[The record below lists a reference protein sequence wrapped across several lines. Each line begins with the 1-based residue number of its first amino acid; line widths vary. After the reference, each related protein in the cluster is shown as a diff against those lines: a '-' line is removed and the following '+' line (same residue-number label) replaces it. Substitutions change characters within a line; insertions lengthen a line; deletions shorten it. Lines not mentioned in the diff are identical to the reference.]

1 MQAEVCGSFF
11 VPATLVDLLRHRA
24 QVQPSDTAFV
34 YLVDG
39 EEEQIS
45 ITYQELDRQARAI
58 GAWLRSQDLTGQ
70 RALLV
75 YQAGLEFVTSF
86 FGCLYGGVVAV
97 PIYPPRR
104 NRSLGRVESVTNDAD
119 ARVALT
125 TEEVLARIDGIVD
138 ETPDLRQVK
147 WLTSCNVPEGM
158 EDQWTRP
165 EIDSS
170 TVAFLQYTSG
180 STGTPKGVILTHSN
194 LLHNS
199 ALISHGFEHT
209 RSGKGVFWLPNYH
222 DMGLI
227 GGVLQPIY
235 CGRPNILMS
244 PMAFLQR
251 PFRWLSAISR
261 FRGTT
266 SGGPNF
272 AFDLCVRKIK
282 EEEKKQL
289 DLSSWRVAFNG
300 AEPIRAET
308 IHQFCEAFE
317 PCGFRR
323 EAFYPCYGMAEA
335 SLIISGGW
343 AKEPPVIQS
352 YDSDSINRGKVTPID
367 GDAEEARELVGS
379 GSPLADL
386 NVVIADP
393 HTKRRLSDREV
404 GEIWVRGPSIAQG
417 YWKNKGA
424 SQDIFGAYVAESGE
438 GPFLRTGDL
447 GFLDEGELF
456 VTGRLKDILIFNG
469 VNYYPQ
475 DIEFTVQKTN
485 ERLRADAGAV
495 FAFDMGNGG
504 RQRLVVVQEVER
516 RRQGDWDHIFTDIR
530 RRVAME
536 HELTVN
542 DIVLIKPGSIP
553 KTSSGK
559 IQHHACRDAFLDQAL
574 KVVSEWHVD
583 DWRPGESKEDTL
595 SAGRNGSG
603 KKSVKPINGE
613 KKVCAEKRVS
623 NVQAANSFLPSLAD
637 A

>member
-24 QVQPSDTAFV
+24 QVQPDDTAFV

-45 ITYQELDRQARAI
+45 ITYQELDRRARAI
-58 GAWLRSQDLTGQ
+58 GAWLKSQGLAGE
-70 RALLV
+70 RVLLV
-75 YQAGLEFVTSF
+75 YQAGLEFVTAF

-119 ARVALT
+119 AHVALT

-147 WLTSCNVPEGM
+147 WLTSCNVPRGI
-158 EDQWTRP
+158 EDEWSRP
-165 EIDSS
+165 EIGSS

-180 STGTPKGVILTHSN
+180 STGTPKGVVLTHSN

-199 ALISHGFEHT
+199 ALITYGFEHT

-261 FRGTT
+261 FHGTT

-282 EEEKKQL
+282 EEERRKL
-289 DLSSWRVAFNG
+289 DLSSWKVAFNG

-308 IHQFCEAFE
+308 IQRFCEAFE

-343 AKEPPVIQS
+343 ALEPPVVRN
-352 YDSDSINRGKVTPID
+352 YDGESINRGKVER
-367 GDAEEARELVGS
+367 AEGEASDARELVGS
-379 GSPLADL
+379 GSPLKDL
-386 NVVIADP
+386 EVVVADP
-393 HTKRRLSDREV
+393 RTKERLAAREI
-404 GEIWVRGPSIAQG
+404 GEIWVRGPSIAKG
-417 YWKNKGA
+417 YWRNEEA
-424 SQDIFGAYVAESGE
+424 SRETFGAFLGDSEQ
-438 GPFLRTGDL
+438 GPYLRTGDL

-456 VTGRLKDILIFNG
+456 VTGRIKDILIFNG

-475 DIEFTVQKTN
+475 DIEFTVQRTN

-495 FAFDMGNGG
+495 FALDVDGG
-504 RQRLVVVQEVER
+504 ARQRLVVVQEVER
-516 RRQGDWDHIFTDIR
+516 RRQGDWNHLFGDIR
-530 RRVAME
+530 RQVAAE
-536 HELTVN
+536 YELTVS

-559 IQHHACRDAFLDQAL
+559 IQHRACRDAFLDCEL
-574 KVVSEWHVD
+574 KIVTEWHAD
-583 DWRPGESKEDTL
+583 DWRPGGKHVEEAVS
-595 SAGRNGSG
+595 SSRNNAN
-603 KKSVKPINGE
+603 KNVEPINGE
-613 KKVCAEKRVS
+613 KKQCAEVRAAKI
-623 NVQAANSFLPSLAD
+623 QAINPLLTSLAD

>member
-1 MQAEVCGSFF
+1 M
-11 VPATLVDLLRHRA
+11 PATLVDLLRHRA
-24 QVQPSDTAFV
+24 QAQPSDTAFV
-34 YLVDG
+34 YLIDG

-45 ITYQELDRQARAI
+45 ITYHELDRQARAI
-58 GAWLRSQDLTGQ
+58 GAWLKSQGLTGE

-75 YQAGLEFVTSF
+75 YQAGLEFVTTF

-119 ARVALT
+119 AHVALT

-147 WLTSCNVPEGM
+147 WLTSCNVPQGI
-158 EDQWTRP
+158 EDEWTRP
-165 EIDSS
+165 DIDSS

-180 STGTPKGVILTHSN
+180 STGTPKGVVLTHSN

-199 ALISHGFEHT
+199 ALITYGFEHT

-235 CGRPNILMS
+235 CGRPNVLMS

-282 EEEKKQL
+282 EEERKQL
-289 DLSSWRVAFNG
+289 DLSSWNVAFNG

-308 IHQFCEAFE
+308 IHRFCEAFE

-343 AKEPPVIQS
+343 AVEPPVVRN
-352 YDSDSINRGKVTPID
+352 YDGESINRGKVERVD
-367 GDAEEARELVGS
+367 GEAPDARELVGS
-379 GSPLADL
+379 GSPLKDMD
-386 NVVIADP
+386 VVIADP
-393 HTKRRLSDREV
+393 QTKKRLKDREV

-417 YWKNKGA
+417 YWRNEEA
-424 SQDIFGAYVAESGE
+424 SRETFGAFLSDSGD

-447 GFLDEGELF
+447 GFLDDGELF
-456 VTGRLKDILIFNG
+456 VTGRIKDILIFNG

-475 DIEFTVQKTN
+475 DIEFTVQRTN

-495 FAFDMGNGG
+495 FAFDVDSSG
-504 RQRLVVVQEVER
+504 RQRLVIVQEVER
-516 RRQGDWDHIFTDIR
+516 RHQGDWNHIFSDIR
-530 RRVAME
+530 RRVAAE
-536 HELTVN
+536 HELTVS
-542 DIVLIKPGSIP
+542 DIILIKPGSIP

-559 IQHHACRDAFLDQAL
+559 IQHHACRDAFLNGAL
-574 KVVSEWHVD
+574 KVVTEWHID
-583 DWRPGESKEDTL
+583 EWRPGDMHRNSAIP
-595 SAGRNGSG
+595 AGRNNG
-603 KKSVKPINGE
+603 KKGAEPINGE
-613 KKVCAEKRVS
+613 KSQCAEVR
-623 NVQAANSFLPSLAD
+623 AANIQVVNPLLPSLAD

>member
-24 QVQPSDTAFV
+24 QVQPNDTAFV

-58 GAWLRSQDLTGQ
+58 GAWLETQDLVGQ

-86 FGCLYGGVVAV
+86 FGCLYGGVIAV

-147 WLTSCNVPEGM
+147 WLTSCNVPEGI

-165 EIDSS
+165 EIDAR

-180 STGTPKGVILTHSN
+180 STGTPKGVVLTHSN

-235 CGRPNILMS
+235 CGRTNVLMS
-244 PMAFLQR
+244 PMSFLQR

-289 DLSSWRVAFNG
+289 DLSCWRVAFNG
-300 AEPIRAET
+300 AEPIRSET

-343 AKEPPVIQS
+343 VKEPAVMRRFDAES
-352 YDSDSINRGKVTPID
+352 VNRGKVEPAAEDTP
-367 GDAEEARELVGS
+367 ESRELVSS

-386 NVVIADP
+386 DLAIVDP
-393 HTKRRLSDREV
+393 KTRRRLADREV

-417 YWKNKGA
+417 YWKNEEA
-424 SQDIFGAYVAESGE
+424 SHDCFGARLADSGE

-447 GFLDEGELF
+447 GFVDEGELF

-475 DIEFTVQKTN
+475 DIEFTIQRTN
-485 ERLRADAGAV
+485 DRLRADAGAV
-495 FAFDMGNGG
+495 FAFDHGGGG
-504 RQRLVVVQEVER
+504 RQRLAVVQEVER
-516 RRQGDWDHIFTDIR
+516 RKQGDWNHIFTDIR
-530 RRVAME
+530 RQVAAE

-559 IQHHACRDAFLDQAL
+559 IQHHACRDAFLDCTL
-574 KVVSEWHVD
+574 KVVTEWHVD
-583 DWRPGESKEDTL
+583 DWRPREEKDDTL
-595 SAGRNGSG
+595 SASRNNGA

-613 KKVCAEKRVS
+613 KKQCAEARAVKVTQDR
-623 NVQAANSFLPSLAD
+623 AFLPSLAD